1 VLQVQQP
8 GGEGCRSVQAS
19 EREMYPQHFLVTFR
33 RNMMMDGLEDQ
44 ERYLLDMLHAIRE
57 SNEKA
62 AKPYLE
68 RLLKIRGTRMPKPI
82 VVT

>member
-1 VLQVQQP
+1 
-8 GGEGCRSVQAS
+8 
-19 EREMYPQHFLVTFR
+19 
-33 RNMMMDGLEDQ
+33 MMDGLEDQ